1 MIVCR
6 LIYRSMASEPKK
18 PIEQMLEAL
27 AKARRAEF
35 GGEPK
40 MPNPM
45 RARLHEEIARAGA
58 AEDENVESRQSWVT
72 RFWPRVT
79 VAAALATLI
88 VLVPAIWWN
97 QSHPLGEV
105 ANVAVRDRTAG
116 AADGLNPAAAS
127 EDTLAK
133 APAVS
138 ATEPTVNL
146 ADNNQ
151 IKIEPAATPSSETE
165 ASKSSTRFAQGRAAT
180 EFPGKVS
187 KGFDKEIASAKIQ
200 AAPAAAPAAGADS
213 KAKLDTMAAAA
224 PPVAQPPSA
233 DSLGTKQEFSQQ
245 SALQSFRNSAQ
256 VSRAANVLNTFQV
269 QQEGSEIRV
278 LDADGS
284 TYTGK
289 IEQLANNAELDS
301 RVTARRDA
309 AKQTRRYA
317 AKAARE
323 NESAAPQSYFRA
335 TGFNVSLKKTL
346 VFEGNYAAPP
356 AQQPATATANDR
368 QRSEQ
373 NRDRARIVG
382 TVRVNGEAAVEVDAI
397 AETSEPRK
405 KSER

>member
-1 MIVCR
+1 MP
-6 LIYRSMASEPKK
+6 SEPKK

-35 GGEPK
+35 GDDPK

-45 RARLHEEIARAGA
+45 RARLHEEIARAEA
-58 AEDENVESRQSWVT
+58 AEEENVQSRSSWLT
-72 RFWPRVT
+72 MFWPRVT

-97 QSHPLGEV
+97 RSHPLAGSGEV
-105 ANVAVRDRTAG
+105 ALRDRTAG
-116 AADGLNPAAAS
+116 AADGLNPAVPA

-133 APAVS
+133 AAAMS
-138 ATEPTVNL
+138 ATEPTMNL
-146 ADNNQ
+146 ADNSQ
-151 IKIEPAATPSSETE
+151 IKIEPAATPSSE
-165 ASKSSTRFAQGRAAT
+165 AGALASSTRVLKGRDAT
-180 EFPGKVS
+180 EFPNQVT

-200 AAPAAAPAAGADS
+200 AAPSAAPATGADS
-213 KAKLDTMAAAA
+213 KTKSDTMAGVA
-224 PPVAQPPSA
+224 PPVAQPSSA
-233 DSLGTKQEFSQQ
+233 DSLGTKQQFSQQ
-245 SALQSFRNSAQ
+245 SAVQSFRNNAQ
-256 VSRAANVLNTFQV
+256 VSRSANVLNTFQV
-269 QQEGSEIRV
+269 QQQGSEIRV

-317 AKAARE
+317 AKAVRE

-335 TGFNVSLKKTL
+335 TGYNVSLQKTL

-356 AQQPATATANDR
+356 AQQSATTSNDR
-368 QRSEQ
+368 ERAEQ
-373 NRDRARIVG
+373 SRNRARIVG
-382 TVRVNGEAAVEVDAI
+382 TVRLNGDVPVEVDAI

>member
-1 MIVCR
+1 MP
-6 LIYRSMASEPKK
+6 SEPKK

-35 GGEPK
+35 GDDPK

-58 AEDENVESRQSWVT
+58 TEEENVESRPSWVT

-97 QSHPLGEV
+97 RAHPLAEPGDL
-105 ANVAVRDRTAG
+105 ALRDRAAG
-116 AADGLNPAAAS
+116 AADGLNPAVGS
-127 EDTLAK
+127 QDTLAK
-133 APAVS
+133 AAAVS

-146 ADNNQ
+146 ADNSQ
-151 IKIEPAATPSSETE
+151 IKIEPAATPASEAE
-165 ASKSSTRFAQGRAAT
+165 ALASSTRVAQGRAAT
-180 EFPGKVS
+180 ESPGQVAKD
-187 KGFDKEIASAKIQ
+187 FTDKKIAAAKIQ
-200 AAPAAAPAAGADS
+200 SALAAAPAAGADS
-213 KAKLDTMAAAA
+213 KAKSDTMAGVA
-224 PPVAQPPSA
+224 PPITQLSSA
-233 DSLGTKQEFSQQ
+233 GSLGTKQRFSQQ
-245 SALQSFRNSAQ
+245 SALQSFRNNAQ

-301 RVTARRDA
+301 RIAARRDA

-317 AKAARE
+317 AKAAPE

-356 AQQPATATANDR
+356 ARQPTKTTSNDR
-368 QRSEQ
+368 ERSEQ
-373 NRDRARIVG
+373 SRDRARIVG
-382 TVRVNGEAAVEVDAI
+382 TVHVNGEAPVEVDAI
-397 AETSEPRK
+397 AETSEPVK
-405 KSER
+405 KSDK

>member
-1 MIVCR
+1 MP
-6 LIYRSMASEPKK
+6 SEPKK
-18 PIEQMLEAL
+18 PIEEMLEAL

-35 GGEPK
+35 GDDAK

-58 AEDENVESRQSWVT
+58 AEDEKVESRGSWVT

-97 QSHPLGEV
+97 QSHPLVGSGDF
-105 ANVAVRDRTAG
+105 ALRDRTAG
-116 AADGLNPAAAS
+116 AADGLNPAVRA
-127 EDTLAK
+127 ENTLAK
-133 APAVS
+133 APAAS

-146 ADNNQ
+146 ADNSQ
-151 IKIEPAATPSSETE
+151 IKIEPAATPASE
-165 ASKSSTRFAQGRAAT
+165 AGALASSTRVLQRHAAT
-180 EFPGKVS
+180 EFPNQVT
-187 KGFDKEIASAKIQ
+187 KGFTNKEIAAAKIQ

-213 KAKLDTMAAAA
+213 KAKSDTLAGAA
-224 PPVAQPPSA
+224 PPVAQPSSVG
-233 DSLGTKQEFSQQ
+233 SLGTRQQFSQQ
-245 SALQSFRNSAQ
+245 SAVQSFRNNAQ

-269 QQEGSEIRV
+269 QQQGSEIRV

-309 AKQTRRYA
+309 AKQTRKYA

-335 TGFNVSLKKTL
+335 TGFNLSLKKTL

-356 AQQPATATANDR
+356 TPQPATATANDR
-368 QRSEQ
+368 ERSEQ

-397 AETSEPRK
+397 AETPEAAATK
-405 KSER
+405 KSEK

>member
-1 MIVCR
+1 MPP
-6 LIYRSMASEPKK
+6 EPKK
-18 PIEQMLEAL
+18 PMEQMLEAL

-35 GGEPK
+35 GDDAK

-58 AEDENVESRQSWVT
+58 AEDENVESRGSWVT

-146 ADNNQ
+146 ADNGQ
-151 IKIEPAATPSSETE
+151 IKIEPAATPASE
-165 ASKSSTRFAQGRAAT
+165 AGALASSTRVLQGHAAT
-180 EFPGKVS
+180 EFPNQLT
-187 KGFDKEIASAKIQ
+187 KGFTDKEIAAAKIQ
-200 AAPAAAPAAGADS
+200 AAPAAAPAAGTDS
-213 KAKLDTMAAAA
+213 KVKSDTMAGAA
-224 PPVAQPPSA
+224 PPVAQPSSA
-233 DSLGTKQEFSQQ
+233 GSLGTKQQFSQQ
-245 SALQSFRNSAQ
+245 SAVQSFRNNAQ

-289 IEQLANNAELDS
+289 IEQLAKSAEFDS
-301 RVTARRDA
+301 RITARRDA
-309 AKQTRRYA
+309 AKETRRYA
-317 AKAARE
+317 AKATRE
-323 NESAAPQSYFRA
+323 TESAVPQAYFRA

-356 AQQPATATANDR
+356 PAQQPATATANDR
-368 QRSEQ
+368 ERSEQ
-373 NRDRARIVG
+373 SRDQARIVG
-382 TVRVNGEAAVEVDAI
+382 TVRVNGEAPVEVDAV
-397 AETSEPRK
+397 AETPEAAATK
-405 KSER
+405 KSEK

>member
-1 MIVCR
+1 
-6 LIYRSMASEPKK
+6 MASEPKK

-27 AKARRAEF
+27 AKARRAKF
-35 GGEPK
+35 GDDPK

-45 RARLHEEIARAGA
+45 RARLHEEITRAGA
-58 AEDENVESRQSWVT
+58 AADKNVESRPSWVT
-72 RFWPRVT
+72 MFWPRVT

-97 QSHPLGEV
+97 RSHPLAESGHL
-105 ANVAVRDRTAG
+105 ALRNRTAG

-133 APAVS
+133 APSVS

-146 ADNNQ
+146 ADNSQ
-151 IKIEPAATPSSETE
+151 TKIEPAATPASETE
-165 ASKSSTRFAQGRAAT
+165 GLASSTRAVEGRGAT
-180 EFPGKVS
+180 EFANQAT
-187 KGFDKEIASAKIQ
+187 KGFTDKEIASAKIQ

-213 KAKLDTMAAAA
+213 KAKLDTMAGVT
-224 PPVAQPPSA
+224 PPVAQPSSA
-233 DSLGTKQEFSQQ
+233 GSLGTKQQFSQQ
-245 SALQSFRNSAQ
+245 SALQSFRNNAQ
-256 VSRAANVLNTFQV
+256 VSRTTNVLNTFQV

-289 IEQLANNAELDS
+289 IEQLANTAELDS

-317 AKAARE
+317 AKAAPE

-335 TGFNVSLKKTL
+335 TGYNVSFKKTL

-356 AQQPATATANDR
+356 VQQSATATANDR
-368 QRSEQ
+368 ERSEQ

-382 TVRVNGEAAVEVDAI
+382 TVRVNGEAPVEVDAI
-397 AETSEPRK
+397 AETPEAAK